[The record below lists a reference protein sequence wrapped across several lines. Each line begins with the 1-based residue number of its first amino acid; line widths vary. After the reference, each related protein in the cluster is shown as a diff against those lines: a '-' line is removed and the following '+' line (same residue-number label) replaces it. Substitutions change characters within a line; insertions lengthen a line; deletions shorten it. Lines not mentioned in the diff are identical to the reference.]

1 MIEVS
6 PRVEDTLS
14 WRRGHFGIAARGNPM
29 GVCQTVYCD
38 RLDPRRVTEN
48 DCLAVQHPSRVEEDL
63 CLKIEEHTIA
73 KVPKHDKHFPGG
85 EQHNLTSIEWMG
97 ELVSPEKPDKMDM
110 TDRTEKVRESLS
122 RNNGIIVTSC
132 DNGKHNATM
141 EVFNCY
147 PTTSAPLVR
156 GTSINDLGLQD
167 KETFKHVVWSRVPR
181 TPRCAVLTSLG
192 QATTTKGQRFD
203 HRCILFRPDQ
213 RSEKA
218 SKNLEIGYSCLE
230 WMGSTESA
238 IVFGCKDGKI
248 KLFDVPNLKD
258 KAAFPS
264 DTTRTPTSPVRS
276 LHCRA
281 DSSSVDGPHVL
292 LTASDSDVRV
302 FDMRDLYK
310 CSAGLRLPAVGG
322 AARWNPHDNHLFAAA
337 ANESVCVF
345 DVRQH
350 SEPVATLK
358 LPFTCKT
365 LRWRPGYP
373 CQLTTSY
380 TTQKHRHGFH
390 LWDFSLP
397 TLPILGC
404 GQPTDELDWINT
416 ECLVSIGSSRLTL
429 HAIGCP
435 ATGNGR
441 PLANMRT
448 VGMSWAPIPNTPRS
462 VASSNSTVAGS
473 LFQDARASS
482 RFATFLCGRSDV
494 HASDVAAA
502 ISSRPIPPITR
513 LPAGQTPTEE
523 RRKMKA
529 EYRYPADLHAYPLE
543 SVTWNGSKFPRN
555 LVNVRPKE
563 YPRTTQP
570 IKRPQQDILHL
581 DSNRGVQTVPAD
593 PPRGVRSTGKMDP
606 AAGGRRHEVVK
617 AWFTDTIGDEGV
629 MAPVDEEED
638 DQPYLMDQS
647 SPVFSLEGCPSPPH
661 GGMSNRLNPE
671 SAHPRTTTGLPPPTT
686 SALDIDGSLRYDAT
700 DKVRMPA
707 DTHAFLSD
715 INLSGI
721 EVPPNLLNPQKRP
734 VTRPMR
740 VFSFGRVAP
749 RAVPVGIT
757 PTPLP
762 VDHCTSKQESTS
774 ENSRLPARQPH
785 IRSLLNYLAK
795 RGPYPSPLPWHSPI
809 SDLAYANP
817 LEAIG
822 VAGWECQP
830 LRSLGLM
837 SALIDVVPT
846 IRIFLHVPFKYL
858 SLWLRGYIRR
868 NRLDKLYL
876 DHLNNLED
884 PRFAEAGNRLSRM
897 TAGVGAPSEGAVEPM
912 IRHVSFSKQAAA
924 KPHSGFFQRPPR
936 FYVPQRLWLS
946 ENDTPRAPSHDRRWP
961 PVEAY
966 RHQTDH
972 LINKLNARVNGDD
985 TVALTE
991 LELIELCEHLVR
1003 ISAIRYGRLPRTILL
1018 VSDMSGENL
1027 FPFGMRLPPHEVRQS
1042 ASSAK
1047 THNRAQSLSLD

>member
-1 MIEVS
+1 
-6 PRVEDTLS
+6 
-14 WRRGHFGIAARGNPM
+14 
-29 GVCQTVYCD
+29 
-38 RLDPRRVTEN
+38 
-48 DCLAVQHPSRVEEDL
+48 
-63 CLKIEEHTIA
+63 
-73 KVPKHDKHFPGG
+73 
-85 EQHNLTSIEWMG
+85 
-97 ELVSPEKPDKMDM
+97 
-110 TDRTEKVRESLS
+110 
-122 RNNGIIVTSC
+122 
-132 DNGKHNATM
+132 
-141 EVFNCY
+141 
-147 PTTSAPLVR
+147 
-156 GTSINDLGLQD
+156 
-167 KETFKHVVWSRVPR
+167 
-181 TPRCAVLTSLG
+181 
-192 QATTTKGQRFD
+192 
-203 HRCILFRPDQ
+203 
-213 RSEKA
+213 
-218 SKNLEIGYSCLE
+218 
-230 WMGSTESA
+230 
-238 IVFGCKDGKI
+238 
-248 KLFDVPNLKD
+248 
-258 KAAFPS
+258 
-264 DTTRTPTSPVRS
+264 
-276 LHCRA
+276 
-281 DSSSVDGPHVL
+281 
-292 LTASDSDVRV
+292 
-302 FDMRDLYK
+302 
-310 CSAGLRLPAVGG
+310 
-322 AARWNPHDNHLFAAA
+322 
-337 ANESVCVF
+337 
-345 DVRQH
+345 
-350 SEPVATLK
+350 
-358 LPFTCKT
+358 
-365 LRWRPGYP
+365 
-373 CQLTTSY
+373 
-380 TTQKHRHGFH
+380 
-390 LWDFSLP
+390 
-397 TLPILGC
+397 
-404 GQPTDELDWINT
+404 
-416 ECLVSIGSSRLTL
+416 
-429 HAIGCP
+429 
-435 ATGNGR
+435 
-441 PLANMRT
+441 MRT

-1027 FPFGMRLPPHEVRQS
+1027 FPFGMRLPPHEVCHLYAILFGEIGEQAKAAEWEHLASIFAPSEKHISPTDNILDHKEGKPGLLPPGLSITAIKDVSLAEWDDHDADVRKCRFHFLKRLIETYIHKNDVHMLLTLILNLSPQLADNPWWKARLTEWSLAYAALLMRFRMYVPRVRFINSSPFDEVRQLDEDGRIKRIACSGPYDQESGGSQVVSCNMDRLKADHPYKHPSGRATHPAASEHLRSKNVTSGRERHDS
-1042 ASSAK
+1042 AIVVEFAEKINVFPNYPLLGEYPLFFDYPPQLAGPAKCYGCTTPSNCCAVCGESVQGVWTSCPVCLHGGHAHHIVQWFSFKGSEGRCPAGCNHKCQFPPVTSSF
-1047 THNRAQSLSLD
+1047 